1 MTRYSLLIATKSYNG
16 THNDPTVSFDR
27 YTCWS
32 ALVRETPNRPLC
44 VLKYSLIT

>member
-32 ALVRETPNRPLC
+32 ALVRETPNRRQY
-44 VLKYSLIT
+44 VLNDRLIT